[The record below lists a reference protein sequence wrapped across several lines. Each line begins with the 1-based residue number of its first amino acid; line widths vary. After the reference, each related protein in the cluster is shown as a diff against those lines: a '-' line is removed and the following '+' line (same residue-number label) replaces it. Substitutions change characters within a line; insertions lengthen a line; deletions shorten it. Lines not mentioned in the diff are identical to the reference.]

1 MMKRI
6 GTGLLIIGLLA
17 GCLAKKENSGT
28 LRLGN
33 WRAIVEI
40 QGYDLPFNLEI
51 TKDSSGGFDAY
62 LRNASERLLL
72 DEVTVKDDTVSIE
85 LHVFDATIKAHIDRE
100 ELKGQFIKNFE
111 SDYRLPFRAEYG
123 KTFRFERGQAGS
135 NPPDFTGKYVV
146 IFVHESDTTPAIGIF
161 DQMGDSVTGT
171 FLTPTG
177 DYRYLE
183 GNIIDGKLHL
193 STFDGNHL
201 YLFSASK
208 ESDGS
213 LKGRYYSGKAWNED
227 WTAVKNEN
235 ATLPDAEKLTYLK
248 EGYDRIAFSFPDVTG
263 KKVSLTDDKYKGK
276 VVILQLFGTWCPN
289 CMDETK
295 FLKPW
300 YDANSSR
307 GIEIIGLA
315 YERKPDFDYASGRL
329 KKMIEKYDV
338 KYDFVIA
345 GTHDKA
351 KASETLPMLN
361 KVIAFPTTI
370 FIGKDGKVKKIHTGF
385 SGPGTGKY
393 YDEFIQHFNETV
405 NELLSENYTSSN

>member
-1 MMKRI
+1 MKRI
-6 GTGLLIIGLLA
+6 GLGLLIVGLLA
-17 GCLAKKENSGT
+17 ACLAKKETTGR

-33 WRAIVEI
+33 WRAVVEI
-40 QGYDLPFNLEI
+40 QGHDLPFNLEI
-51 TKDSSGGFDAY
+51 INDSTGGYDAY
-62 LRNASERLLL
+62 LRNASEKILL
-72 DEVTVKDDTVSIE
+72 DEVSVKDDTVSIE
-85 LHVFDATIKAHIDRE
+85 LHVFDATIKAQINGD

-111 SDYRLPFRAEYG
+111 KDYRLPFTAEYG
-123 KTFRFERGQAGS
+123 KTYRFGPSHADGS
-135 NPPDFTGKYVV
+135 APDFTGTYAVT
-146 IFVHESDTTPAIGIF
+146 FVHEADTTPAIGVF
-161 DQMGDSVTGT
+161 DQIGDSVIGT

-183 GNIIDGKLHL
+183 GNVIDGELHL
-193 STFDGNHL
+193 STFDGNHS
-201 YLFSASK
+201 YLFTATK
-208 ESDGS
+208 QSDGT

-235 ATLPDAEKLTYLK
+235 AVLPDAEKLTYLK
-248 EGYDRIAFSFPDVTG
+248 EGYDRITFSFPDVTG
-263 KKVSLTDDKYKGK
+263 NKVSLTDDKYRGK

-300 YDANSSR
+300 YDANKDR
-307 GIEIIGLA
+307 GVEIIGLA

-329 KKMIEKYDV
+329 KKMIERFDV

-370 FIGKDGKVKKIHTGF
+370 FVGKDGKVKKIHTGF

-405 NELLSENYTSSN
+405 NELLSENYTSNN